1 MQSAVTKRRRGEAGF
16 TLVELLVV
24 IVILAILAAVVV
36 FAVGGINDKGK
47 TSACDADES
56 SLATAEEA
64 YFAQNNAYV
73 SEASLVPLYIHKES
87 TLHDISLT
95 TGNYTI
101 SATTKWPLEVRRHT
115 RSKFWSLPPLRS
127 MTRKVSHSPGPNL
140 LA

>member
-1 MQSAVTKRRRGEAGF
+1 MFQSAVTRRRRGEAGF

-64 YFAQNNAYV
+64 YFAQNNSYV
-73 SEASLVPLYIHKES
+73 SEASLVPMYIHKES

-101 SATTKWPLEVRRHT
+101 SATTKCQ
-115 RSKFWSLPPLRS
+115 
-127 MTRKVSHSPGPNL
+127 
-140 LA
+140 

>member
-1 MQSAVTKRRRGEAGF
+1 MLQNAMARRRRGEAGF

-64 YFAQNNAYV
+64 YFAQHDAYAWA
-73 SEASLVPLYIHKES
+73 ASKYRDAKHGLRRGER
-87 TLHDISLT
+87 
-95 TGNYTI
+95 
-101 SATTKWPLEVRRHT
+101 LEDHLGHLDVLT
-115 RSKFWSLPPLRS
+115 RSPR
-127 MTRKVSHSPGPNL
+127 
-140 LA
+140 